1 MNAIL
6 QAQTLCV
13 ARLNA
18 QHEKSGGA
26 RKGESK
32 MKSECLSVAALCLLN
47 FSITA
52 AQDVPDIA
60 IFSFED
66 ISCAAWTR
74 SQGDEILR
82 AQYGTWFRGF
92 VSGYNFGNPANQV
105 LLGAMPDPGAVAA
118 YVDKFCRAN
127 PLLSLI
133 CWLSSVASCRGFP

>member
-1 MNAIL
+1 
-6 QAQTLCV
+6 
-13 ARLNA
+13 
-18 QHEKSGGA
+18 
-26 RKGESK
+26 
-32 MKSECLSVAALCLLN
+32 MKWVCFWVSALCLVI
-47 FSITA
+47 FSTA
-52 AQDVPDIA
+52 MAQDAPDIA

-127 PLLSLI
+127 PLLSF
-133 CWLSSVASCRGFP
+133 VAAAVPLVQEIREHRVPIPERKP